1 MAVRVKINIV
11 ATAALATAL
20 VFSGTVSAQDR
31 SYRMLAQNKNN
42 GNSSG
47 PNRNAP
53 PGKRH
58 AGDWLRRY
66 QNLPPQDQEKALSN
80 DPQFQSL
87 PADRQSNLRNH
98 LRSFN

>member
-31 SYRMLAQNKNN
+31 NYRTLAQNKNN
-42 GNSSG
+42 GQSSG
-47 PNRNAP
+47 SNRNAP
-53 PGKRH
+53 SGKRH

-66 QNLPPQDQEKALSN
+66 QNLPPQDQEKAVRN
-80 DPQFQSL
+80 EPQFKTL
-87 PADRQSNLRNH
+87 PTHRHSTLRNH
-98 LRSFN
+98 L